1 VRQLAVDAQVKNL
14 AMYHHDPERTD
25 SELDEIAIESA
36 KFFKST
42 NSVIGSYIAS
52 EGLVF
57 ELTSRKDSR
66 VTTIDLH
73 ETNR

>member
-1 VRQLAVDAQVKNL
+1 VRQLAVDAEVKNL
-14 AMYHHDPERTD
+14 VMYHHDPERTD

-36 KFFKST
+36 RFFKSK
-42 NSVIGSYIAS
+42 NSVIGSHIAA

-57 ELTSRKDSR
+57 ELAFRKDPR

-73 ETNR
+73 ENSR